1 MARQNKD
8 LTADVYGEEF
18 STEQLQAI
26 RRRLAKRANNNLRDL
41 ARNSSPITGEV
52 YNSYGA
58 AVNALD
64 YLKKRGRRYFSE
76 KEMLTKNR
84 TVLKSEILRLQ
95 KFLNAP
101 TSTSKGQREIEEKRV
116 ATFEGKPHPVH
127 FARNKEFYD
136 FLNSDTFHG
145 LVSGGLSSETV
156 LEAYDTA
163 RLKAKGDHDATME
176 KLDDALQAFRSKAEE
191 SNVKNLWQHLDISP
205 FENSGNE

>member
-1 MARQNKD
+1 MATQNKD
-8 LTADVYGEEF
+8 LTADIYGEEF
-18 STEQLQAI
+18 TTEQLQEI

-41 ARNSSPITGEV
+41 ARNSSPITGEA

-58 AVNALD
+58 AVDALD

-76 KEMLTKNR
+76 KEKLTKNR

-101 TSTSKGQREIEEKRV
+101 TSTSKGQRAIEEKRI
-116 ATFEGKPHPVH
+116 ATFEGKTHPVH

-145 LVSGGLSSETV
+145 LVSGALSSETV

-191 SNVKNLWQHLDISP
+191 SNVKNLWRHLDISP
-205 FENSGNE
+205 FENSGNA